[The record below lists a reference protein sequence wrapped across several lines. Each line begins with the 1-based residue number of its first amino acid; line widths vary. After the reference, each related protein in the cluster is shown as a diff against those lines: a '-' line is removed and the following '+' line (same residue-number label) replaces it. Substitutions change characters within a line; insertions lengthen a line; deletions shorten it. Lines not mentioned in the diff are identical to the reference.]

1 MFSSYCTQCSGCIV
15 SSAGHNFSFHTSVG
29 LTVAPHTVQVRLL
42 RPTGL
47 LVVRTV
53 ALSAPL
59 ALASALAARTDG
71 CAN

>member
-1 MFSSYCTQCSGCIV
+1 MHGCI
-15 SSAGHNFSFHTSVG
+15 SLCCGS
-29 LTVAPHTVQVRLL
+29 TVAAYVVQVRLL

-71 CAN
+71 CAGGKSVQRPVYDDYVLWVY